1 MALIYLYFLLA
12 ILIGIIATTRGRS
25 WWRWFLIS
33 LFITPLIAGLL
44 IMVLPS
50 EHAVYALFD
59 YQPEPR
65 YADCLLRIIRLSN
78 HSERLRPYDVF
89 IDGALIGTI
98 SRNRVA
104 DFRVPSG
111 TYVIEIRTG
120 RIGSRPLM
128 IETRPDHTVEIEVW
142 NSGGTLRAI
151 WASTLGSDEFLTIR
165 QRPMASPAQ
174 VPT

>member
-12 ILIGIIATTRGRS
+12 ILIGIIATIRGRS

-44 IMVLPS
+44 VMVLPR
-50 EHAVYALFD
+50 EHAVYALSE
-59 YQPEPR
+59 YQAEPGD
-65 YADCLLRIIRLSN
+65 ADCLLRIIRLSN
-78 HSERLRPYDVF
+78 YSERLHPYDIF
-89 IDGALIGTI
+89 INGALIGTI
-98 SRNRVA
+98 SRNRVV

-120 RIGSRPLM
+120 RNGSRPLM

-142 NSGGTLRAI
+142 NSGGVLRAI
-151 WASTLGSDEFLTIR
+151 WAATLGSGEFLTIR
-165 QRPMASPAQ
+165 QRPMGAPAQ
-174 VPT
+174 APT